1 MPDSSP
7 TLTVRHRALREQL
20 ARWQAAGLLSAEQ
33 AAAIWNHEQ
42 QREGHTPSRP
52 PWAVTVSVIGALVL
66 GLGLIALVA
75 ANWDG
80 LSRTVRLVGLIAL
93 MLGSYAVGYRLRDRP
108 AGRWPGTGA
117 AFYLLGGVLFGG
129 LLAFL
134 AQGLQL
140 DIPLTAL
147 LLLWGAGLA
156 ALAYAVRLPAAL
168 HLALPLGAVIP
179 LLALYSDGLNWL
191 LGLPP
196 GVQNLWL
203 MGLVGGLFLAA
214 AGWHDRPA
222 PSGQASHLT
231 ASHLTDAERH
241 ALGHPYAFWGP
252 PLLLGAATALL
263 YHGLLPSD
271 ALWQGQ
277 DASAAYLLIQGL
289 AGVLA
294 LSVAYLGQQ
303 MERRAVINWGLLGV
317 GASVLGIY
325 FSLFS
330 RLLNISLVLI
340 GAGILL
346 LALGYLL
353 ERARRRLSEGLG

>member
-134 AQGLQL
+134 ACACSWTYRSPPCCCYGGR
-140 DIPLTAL
+140 I
-147 LLLWGAGLA
+147 GSAGLRRA
-156 ALAYAVRLPAAL
+156 AARRAAPGPAAGRR
-168 HLALPLGAVIP
+168 HSAAGAV
-179 LLALYSDGLNWL
+179 
-191 LGLPP
+191 
-196 GVQNLWL
+196 Q
-203 MGLVGGLFLAA
+203 
-214 AGWHDRPA
+214 
-222 PSGQASHLT
+222 
-231 ASHLTDAERH
+231 
-241 ALGHPYAFWGP
+241 
-252 PLLLGAATALL
+252 
-263 YHGLLPSD
+263 
-271 ALWQGQ
+271 
-277 DASAAYLLIQGL
+277 
-289 AGVLA
+289 
-294 LSVAYLGQQ
+294 
-303 MERRAVINWGLLGV
+303 
-317 GASVLGIY
+317 
-325 FSLFS
+325 
-330 RLLNISLVLI
+330 
-340 GAGILL
+340 
-346 LALGYLL
+346 
-353 ERARRRLSEGLG
+353 